1 MAGPTAT
8 RVAANGSGS
17 GPHPADL
24 PAPASRL
31 PAPPASRHRPAV
43 WLAGIAL
50 IAAGGGIAAAVV
62 TAAGQRV
69 AVVAVVRDVPVG
81 TVITAD
87 DLGQARV
94 AADPALHPV
103 PASASQGLVGQYAAV
118 DLRAGTLLTASE
130 VTSTPT
136 PGAGQSLV
144 GVSLHPG
151 QLPAR
156 PLAPGD
162 RVALVVTPG
171 TGASAGTD
179 TTAAVG
185 SSDRVAVV
193 SETGTVA
200 QDGSVVVDLLLP
212 ADQAASV
219 AVDASAGH
227 LSLVLLPRAG

>member
-1 MAGPTAT
+1 M
-8 RVAANGSGS
+8 VAAG
-17 GPHPADL
+17 A
-24 PAPASRL
+24 
-31 PAPPASRHRPAV
+31 
-43 WLAGIAL
+43 
-50 IAAGGGIAAAVV
+50 GIAAAVV

-81 TVITAD
+81 TVITAA

-94 AADPALHPV
+94 AADPALDPL
-103 PASASQGLVGQYAAV
+103 PASQQDSLVGEYAAV
-118 DLRAGTLLTASE
+118 DLRAGTLLTASQ
-130 VTSTPT
+130 VTTTPV
-136 PGAGQSLV
+136 PAAGQSLV
-144 GVSLHPG
+144 GVALHPG

-156 PLAPGD
+156 PLQPGD

-193 SETGTVA
+193 SETGPTA
-200 QDGSVVVDLLLP
+200 QDGTVVVDLLLP

-227 LSLVLLPRAG
+227 LSLVLLPRARVRTP